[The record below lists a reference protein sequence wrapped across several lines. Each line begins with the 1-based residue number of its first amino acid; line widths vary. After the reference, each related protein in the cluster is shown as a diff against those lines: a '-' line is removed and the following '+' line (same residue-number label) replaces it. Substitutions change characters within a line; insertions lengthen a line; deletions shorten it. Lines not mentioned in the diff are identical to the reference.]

1 MLIIDEISMLDITI
15 FELLDQLTKSIRKS
29 DEPFGGIQL
38 IVVGD
43 FLQLPPV
50 KSTLSHNAMLAQSG
64 VSGASSHNVPILSTG
79 NNVKDKNTPQPSNQ
93 LMLTP
98 RKERFCFESYAWT
111 EAGFNKPEGL
121 IFLEE
126 IVRQSDP
133 HFINLL
139 NSVRKGECN
148 QNYLKLLDQCLITKK
163 PLPDDGI
170 IPTKLYCMNKDV
182 DSENLKKLDEID
194 EEYVTVSAT
203 DVWKDRP
210 FSNFTRK
217 MIVDIADKTI
227 PSQLLLKRGAQV
239 VLLRNRFNDV
249 SKYNRFIL
257 KEMSNS
263 FDSSNNHGLLDD
275 ASFGRG
281 LLGPNEK
288 KFLPELSSSS
298 KARKPLVNGS
308 RGVVIGYVQSVKG
321 FELIPKVRFDDGQ
334 VVVVGK
340 VDHEVQGPEGEGL
353 LVRSQIPLK
362 LAWATTVHKSQGTT
376 LTRAELMINN
386 AFDFGQAY
394 VALSRVKSLEGLWLT
409 RALTPSA
416 IKADPK
422 VLRFYGYK

>member
-1 MLIIDEISMLDITI
+1 MLIIDEISMLDISI
-15 FELLDQLTKSIRKS
+15 FELLDQLTKAIRKN
-29 DEPFGGIQL
+29 DQPFGGIQL

-50 KSTLSHNAMLAQSG
+50 RSNSVNSMLVKSSVTGAPTYG
-64 VSGASSHNVPILSTG
+64 VPVLNTVS
-79 NNVKDKNTPQPSNQ
+79 NVKDQHTGE

-98 RKERFCFESYAWT
+98 RKERFCFESYAWA

-126 IVRQSDP
+126 IVRQNDP

-194 EEYVTVSAT
+194 EEYVTISAT

-227 PSQLLLKRGAQV
+227 PSELLLKRGAQV

-249 SKYNRFIL
+249 NKYNRFIL

-263 FDSSNNHGLLDD
+263 FDNNNGMLNG
-275 ASFGRG
+275 ASFSGDP
-281 LLGPNEK
+281 LGPNER

-308 RGVVIGYVQSVKG
+308 RGIVIGYVQSVKS

-416 IKADPK
+416 IKAHPK
-422 VLRFYGYK
+422 VLQFYGYK